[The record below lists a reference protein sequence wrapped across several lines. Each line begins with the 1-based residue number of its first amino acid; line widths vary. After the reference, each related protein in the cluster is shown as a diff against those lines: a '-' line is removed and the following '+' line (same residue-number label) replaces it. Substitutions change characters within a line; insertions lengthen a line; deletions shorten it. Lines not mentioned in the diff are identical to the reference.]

1 MCIAI
6 VLSASVPSAPTR
18 FLPETNKSESF
29 VLKFNEHLAFDNTG
43 ERVDLDELIDE
54 DYLKEA
60 KDLRKEGKSIRAI
73 TDELNNNGYN
83 VSKSSIQRKL

>member
-1 MCIAI
+1 M
-6 VLSASVPSAPTR
+6 
-18 FLPETNKSESF
+18 PETNKSESF

-60 KDLRKEGKSIRAI
+60 KELKDGGETIRAI
-73 TDELNNNGYN
+73 TNKLNDKGYK